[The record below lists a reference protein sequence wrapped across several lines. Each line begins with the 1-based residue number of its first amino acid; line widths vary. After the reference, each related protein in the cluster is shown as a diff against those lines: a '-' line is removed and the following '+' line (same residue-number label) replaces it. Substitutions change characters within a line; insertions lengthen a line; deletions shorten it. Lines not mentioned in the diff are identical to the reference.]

1 MSNQFTKQVCEVLD
15 YQFNWSALLV
25 DGDTIASYTLTASG
39 ITVDSDTLIDGDTKV
54 QYIVSG
60 GVADVDATVKCE
72 VVTTNGLEDCAT
84 AFFTIVA
91 DDDKTTITV
100 ADLNLFY
107 SASANLANEF
117 VQCYID
123 IVSEAD
129 ACLVGAG
136 VSDCMIRMLK
146 LNAAAYLMY
155 STSQYDGV
163 KQMRSPTGESVTF
176 SDTQGG
182 TGLNSNQYGRY
193 ILMMDKNRC
202 LVNLLESPDNERFIV
217 AVGASNYVSSS

>member
-1 MSNQFTKQVCEVLD
+1 MAGYFAEPLAAGKTDD
-15 YQFNWSALLV
+15 YSVTVNTEWLGSEALTSATVIVDSEFVTLNGDGFSGALISFNLTGV
-25 DGDTIASYTLTASG
+25 KVGDTDI
-39 ITVDSDTLIDGDTKV
+39 
-54 QYIVSG
+54 
-60 GVADVDATVKCE
+60 E
-72 VVTTNGLEDCAT
+72 VEYAT
-84 AFFTIVA
+84 ATRTECALVTLKVIA
-91 DDDKTTITV
+91 CDDKTTITV

-107 SASANLANEF
+107 PASANLADEF

-146 LNAAAYLMY
+146 LNAASYLMY
-155 STSQYDGV
+155 STGQYDGV

-202 LVNLLESPDNERFIV
+202 LVNLLESPENERFIV